1 MAYLPSVIVAAG
13 ITYLSLIKEVP
24 FAVMG
29 DIPLADKWGHMV
41 AYLVLALCLAGD
53 SSRARVN
60 TCAMYMVA
68 ALLPVVYGGLM
79 EWLQYY
85 FPPRSCDWL
94 DWIADCIGT
103 VAGVALFALYRLRQS
118 RRSQS

>member
-60 TCAMYMVA
+60 TCA
-68 ALLPVVYGGLM
+68 
-79 EWLQYY
+79 
-85 FPPRSCDWL
+85 
-94 DWIADCIGT
+94 T
-103 VAGVALFALYRLRQS
+103 
-118 RRSQS
+118 